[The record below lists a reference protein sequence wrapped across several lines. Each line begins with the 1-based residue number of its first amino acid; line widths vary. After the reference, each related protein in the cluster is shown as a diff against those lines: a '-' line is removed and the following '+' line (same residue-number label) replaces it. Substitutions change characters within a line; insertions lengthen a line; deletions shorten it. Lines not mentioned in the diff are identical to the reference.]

1 MFGKVKRKKKRMSLM
16 KKRIYRDR
24 TVKWK
29 WFHPE
34 AREDEVQEVEAATVC
49 FPPPLPLSAPP
60 VAPEEAS
67 APLSAA
73 AGITDKIPVKHS
85 LEKTEGSRGWSRSD
99 GTMTNHVEDGNQN
112 HVAGGMPDPNP
123 DPNSNP
129 NSNPNPNPNPNPS
142 PNPNPNPNP
151 TPKHPQE
158 AQARY

>member
-34 AREDEVQEVEAATVC
+34 AREDEVQEVEGATVC
-49 FPPPLPLSAPP
+49 FPPPLPLF
-60 VAPEEAS
+60 APEAAS

-73 AGITDKIPVKHS
+73 ACITDKIPVKHS
-85 LEKTEGSRGWSRSD
+85 LEKTEGSRGWSRSV

-129 NSNPNPNPNPNPS
+129 NPNPNPNPS
-142 PNPNPNPNP
+142 RNPNPNPSS
-151 TPKHPQE
+151 TPKRPQE